1 MKKWIGILLSV
12 AMLLSV
18 AACGKNE
25 TGQPKDDSA
34 LQPSGSASNEET
46 AQPSDSASKDED
58 ARQPDSDS
66 EEEKE
71 PAKAVLKY
79 NTGYYAFED
88 LNDGFIDVRSLVFY
102 DDGTVDYDWAT
113 YDYTTV
119 GDYKLEYNGKPI
131 YMVAGPSGDTY
142 SYTVSDD
149 KITVV
154 DWNGQSTVLAP
165 TSDGKLRIE
174 QTANEGF
181 TAGKEYGMQ

>member
-79 NTGYYAFED
+79 T
-88 LNDGFIDVRSLVFY
+88 IQV
-102 DDGTVDYDWAT
+102 
-113 YDYTTV
+113 
-119 GDYKLEYNGKPI
+119 I
-131 YMVAGPSGDTY
+131 MH
-142 SYTVSDD
+142 
-149 KITVV
+149 
-154 DWNGQSTVLAP
+154 
-165 TSDGKLRIE
+165 LRILM
-174 QTANEGF
+174 TDL
-181 TAGKEYGMQ
+181 